1 MRKRRRKETNS
12 WLGTHRHSPCYLTI
26 TTVRWSFPSSL
37 QMKYTEASPHQ
48 GFLAKS
54 VRAGIQKQVR
64 LLLKPMIA
72 VPMTPHE
79 LGTICL
85 TQSVYCYILVFLKC
99 VSILSFQIH
108 ILACGKLNRNTN
120 YASLFHPFGVY
131 YGSFPAHN
139 RQSIIPTF
147 VSLTVHRGHGH
158 NWDINPELLLTRV
171 IIDAEIIECSAPDRT
186 VILLVVG
193 TWRDKGLG
201 TDILFFSRS
210 GWRNN
215 LKWDTLVLR

>member
-1 MRKRRRKETNS
+1 
-12 WLGTHRHSPCYLTI
+12 
-26 TTVRWSFPSSL
+26 
-37 QMKYTEASPHQ
+37 
-48 GFLAKS
+48 
-54 VRAGIQKQVR
+54 
-64 LLLKPMIA
+64 
-72 VPMTPHE
+72 MTPHE

-85 TQSVYCYILVFLKC
+85 VQSVYCYILLFLKC

-108 ILACGKLNRNTN
+108 FLACGKLNRNTN
-120 YASLFHPFGVY
+120 YASLFHPLGVY

-147 VSLTVHRGHGH
+147 VSLFVHRGHGH

-186 VILLVVG
+186 VILFVVG
-193 TWRDKGLG
+193 TWRDTGLG

-210 GWRNN
+210 GWGNN
-215 LKWDTLVLR
+215 LKWCLGKYWIRAKKVYEAKTVLSHMALVMSGYGKQWSMNTYWTLTVG